1 MTGYEEFQMI
11 MAEIDRKKK
20 LAENGGKEDP
30 FEQLKSIL
38 GI

>member
-1 MTGYEEFQMI
+1 MDGYEKFQMI

-30 FEQLKSIL
+30 LEQLKSIL

>member
-1 MTGYEEFQMI
+1 MDGYEEFQMI

-20 LAENGGKEDP
+20 LAENRRKEDP
-30 FEQLKSIL
+30 LEQLKNIL

>member
-11 MAEIDRKKK
+11 MAEIERKKK
-20 LAENGGKEDP
+20 IIENGEKEDP
-30 FEQLKSIL
+30 VEMLKNMF